1 MPDRT
6 KVNSTDANGDEKVVY
21 VVSPSPSANREAQME
36 YNRTFK
42 DAIQSGALLKQKLQ
56 AVMEEQDVWSEEKQT
71 RYESILEIVM
81 KKERS
86 LQRGGIKL
94 SEAKKVAL
102 EIRELRMEFRDLIAE
117 KNSMDSNT
125 AEGQADNARFTYLAY
140 ACLVNEEGKKVFNNF
155 DHYKDNENE
164 PFVIEAARELAQVL
178 YGLDPDYE
186 KNLEENQFLQDYEFV
201 DKDLRWID
209 KEGRYTDIDG
219 KLIDENGRYVDEE
232 GNFIDKDGH
241 KVTKEGDL
249 DEGFAPFLDDKGKPV
264 IKSETEET
272 EETEDSEGNDE
283 TEEAEATETTEAAE
297 TEAETVEAEVVS
309 EEPKKTTTKGRPK
322 KKPATKA
329 KAKVA
334 E

>member
-1 MPDRT
+1 MKEKKMPDRT
-6 KVNSTDANGDEKVVY
+6 KVESTDADGKEKVVY

-71 RYESILEIVM
+71 RYENILEVVM
-81 KKERS
+81 KKERL
-86 LQRGGIKL
+86 LQKGGIKL
-94 SEAKKVAL
+94 SQAKKVAL
-102 EIRELRMEFRDLIAE
+102 EIRELRIEFRDLIAE

-140 ACLVNEEGKKVFNNF
+140 ACLVDEEGQKVFNNF
-155 DHYKDNENE
+155 DHYKDNDDE

-219 KLIDENGRYVDEE
+219 KLIDESGRYIDEE
-232 GNFIDKDGH
+232 GNFIDREGN
-241 KVTKEGDL
+241 KVTKEGGL
-249 DEGFAPFLDDKGKPV
+249 DEGFSPFLDDKGKPV

-272 EETEDSEGNDE
+272 EDSEGDDE
-283 TEEAEATETTEAAE
+283 TEEAEAAE

>member
-6 KVNSTDANGDEKVVY
+6 KVESKDADGKEKVVY

-71 RYESILEIVM
+71 RYENILEVVM

-86 LQRGGIKL
+86 LQKGGIKL
-94 SEAKKVAL
+94 SQAKKVAL
-102 EIRELRMEFRDLIAE
+102 EIRELRIEFRDLIAE

-125 AEGQADNARFTYLAY
+125 AEGQADNARFSYLAY
-140 ACLVNEEGKKVFNNF
+140 ACLVDEEGQKVFNNF
-155 DHYKDNENE
+155 DHYKDNEDE

-219 KLIDENGRYVDEE
+219 KLIDENGRYIDQE
-232 GNFIDKDGH
+232 GNFIDREGN
-241 KVTKEGDL
+241 KVTEEGGL
-249 DEGFAPFLDDKGKPV
+249 DEGFSPFLDDKGKPV

-272 EETEDSEGNDE
+272 EDSEGDDE
-283 TEEAEATETTEAAE
+283 TEEVEATETTE